1 MEATCQRCAHTHTH
15 AGDCGHT
22 HDQQGTGF
30 LILSFLLLVG
40 GVILRY
46 LQLPF
51 WMIPGVEVLWFLL
64 AFLPVGFPVM
74 VEVWKSIRQKDIFNE
89 FSLMLLATIGAFCIG
104 EYPEGVAVMLFYS
117 VGERVQHR
125 AVDRARRNIR
135 RLLDV
140 RPEKA
145 LVLRQGKELSVF
157 PGEVEVGE
165 MIMVKPGTD
174 SARWIVTGRICSFR
188 YLCLDWRESAP
199 DYKSW

>member
-104 EYPEGVAVMLFYS
+104 EYPEGVAVMLFY
-117 VGERVQHR
+117 
-125 AVDRARRNIR
+125 
-135 RLLDV
+135 
-140 RPEKA
+140 
-145 LVLRQGKELSVF
+145 
-157 PGEVEVGE
+157 
-165 MIMVKPGTD
+165 
-174 SARWIVTGRICSFR
+174 
-188 YLCLDWRESAP
+188 
-199 DYKSW
+199 

>member
-64 AFLPVGFPVM
+64 AFLPTVVRTITLSAIPSYTTPSGVR
-74 VEVWKSIRQKDIFNE
+74 I
-89 FSLMLLATIGAFCIG
+89 FSLN
-104 EYPEGVAVMLFYS
+104 S
-117 VGERVQHR
+117 V
-125 AVDRARRNIR
+125 ISSF
-135 RLLDV
+135 
-140 RPEKA
+140 PF
-145 LVLRQGKELSVF
+145 LRS
-157 PGEVEVGE
+157 
-165 MIMVKPGTD
+165 
-174 SARWIVTGRICSFR
+174 
-188 YLCLDWRESAP
+188 
-199 DYKSW
+199 

>member
-64 AFLPVGFPVM
+64 AFLPAHP
-74 VEVWKSIRQKDIFNE
+74 
-89 FSLMLLATIGAFCIG
+89 
-104 EYPEGVAVMLFYS
+104 
-117 VGERVQHR
+117 
-125 AVDRARRNIR
+125 
-135 RLLDV
+135 
-140 RPEKA
+140 
-145 LVLRQGKELSVF
+145 LSVRAGQIPFF
-157 PGEVEVGE
+157 PA
-165 MIMVKPGTD
+165 P
-174 SARWIVTGRICSFR
+174 ARS
-188 YLCLDWRESAP
+188 P
-199 DYKSW
+199 P

>member
-51 WMIPGVEVLWFLL
+51 WMIPGVEMLWFLL

-89 FSLMLLATIGAFCIG
+89 FSLMF
-104 EYPEGVAVMLFYS
+104 VWV
-117 VGERVQHR
+117 
-125 AVDRARRNIR
+125 NIR
-135 RLLDV
+135 
-140 RPEKA
+140 K
-145 LVLRQGKELSVF
+145 G
-157 PGEVEVGE
+157 
-165 MIMVKPGTD
+165 
-174 SARWIVTGRICSFR
+174 
-188 YLCLDWRESAP
+188 
-199 DYKSW
+199 

>member
-135 RLLDV
+135 RLLVSVLKKLWFYGKGKNSRFSPV
-140 RPEKA
+140 R
-145 LVLRQGKELSVF
+145 LRLE
-157 PGEVEVGE
+157 
-165 MIMVKPGTD
+165 
-174 SARWIVTGRICSFR
+174 R
-188 YLCLDWRESAP
+188 
-199 DYKSW
+199 

>member
-89 FSLMLLATIGAFCIG
+89 FSLMLFFIRWER
-104 EYPEGVAVMLFYS
+104 EYNIVQSTGPEGISGVYWMSVLKKLWFYGKGKNS
-117 VGERVQHR
+117 RFSPVRLRLER
-125 AVDRARRNIR
+125 
-135 RLLDV
+135 
-140 RPEKA
+140 
-145 LVLRQGKELSVF
+145 
-157 PGEVEVGE
+157 
-165 MIMVKPGTD
+165 
-174 SARWIVTGRICSFR
+174 
-188 YLCLDWRESAP
+188 
-199 DYKSW
+199 

>member
-89 FSLMLLATIGAFCIG
+89 FSLMLLATIGAFWIKPRKEAASRFISLLSCG
-104 EYPEGVAVMLFYS
+104 MEASRLAKVLVNTDLPE
-117 VGERVQHR
+117 
-125 AVDRARRNIR
+125 
-135 RLLDV
+135 
-140 RPEKA
+140 P
-145 LVLRQGKELSVF
+145 
-157 PGEVEVGE
+157 
-165 MIMVKPGTD
+165 D
-174 SARWIVTGRICSFR
+174 SPTMAMDSP
-188 YLCLDWRESAP
+188 S
-199 DYKSW
+199 

>member
-89 FSLMLLATIGAFCIG
+89 FSLMLLATIGALGIG
-104 EYPEGVAVMLFYS
+104 EYPEGVADAFLF
-117 VGERVQHR
+117 G
-125 AVDRARRNIR
+125 
-135 RLLDV
+135 
-140 RPEKA
+140 
-145 LVLRQGKELSVF
+145 G
-157 PGEVEVGE
+157 
-165 MIMVKPGTD
+165 
-174 SARWIVTGRICSFR
+174 
-188 YLCLDWRESAP
+188 RESTTSCSRPGQKEYQAFIGCP
-199 DYKSW
+199 S